1 MAKKSAHPIDERI
14 TPREL
19 KEHGVRY
26 VLDKIR
32 RSKGYFMTN
41 TERDLSQ
48 SDFKN
53 RVLPHTQML
62 VAGERNACGYFSIE
76 ISGGASIHVDM
87 LRKQI
92 NPFEKL
98 RVLKSLMPD
107 TLFQT
112 LVRGIN
118 LFGYRPYPDN
128 VVRLT
133 IQHFSEVIDVFRVFD
148 FLNDVRN
155 MIPVFEEVKRAGRIL
170 EPAICFSTGPEHTD
184 DYYVKKVGEIL
195 DVTGEDVILCI
206 KNHGG
211 LGTQKRIGDLVKAI
225 LDRFPGLL
233 IHYHGHN
240 TDGNDI
246 GRTVE
251 AVRHGAKIVNGGD
264 HAFTGFYGPPPLLT
278 IVETLEDYGHPCVGI
293 NKQAVIDTSN
303 KLRPEREYYKDFESQ
318 FLGFDPTVQIHKLPG
333 GATGSSFEQAVKGDF
348 LHLMPEILQ
357 HELPKVQVE
366 LGNWWSVTPGSQILW
381 TTAVNN
387 VLKRARYKDANDDL
401 KNLMLG
407 RYGELPFY
415 KPADWIYEAVFG
427 PTWKKIVERDYGYQK
442 IEDVDLAIEK
452 RVLEKRL
459 ERKASEEELVL
470 YLQHPNDAVSFF
482 KFEEKYG
489 KVWVLPPKIWFKKG
503 GFDLGDTF
511 EFADA
516 YGKLHSIVIGPQ
528 RRTSSGDAVTY
539 LVIDHHPE
547 PILTELEPEGARA
560 EARKAT
566 LTPKEIEALAK
577 DGDIRSPI
585 KGTVNEIPVSE
596 GDEVTAGQVL
606 IVLEAMKMLNNVVS
620 AINGKVQEVLK
631 NPGDSVEVGDPL
643 IVVKKA
649 PEGEVGS
656 HGARREKG

>member
-1 MAKKSAHPIDERI
+1 
-14 TPREL
+14 
-19 KEHGVRY
+19 
-26 VLDKIR
+26 
-32 RSKGYFMTN
+32 
-41 TERDLSQ
+41 
-48 SDFKN
+48 
-53 RVLPHTQML
+53 ML

-87 LRKQI
+87 LRKQV

-98 RVLKSLMPD
+98 RVLKSMMPD

-133 IQHFSEVIDVFRVFD
+133 IQRFAEVIDVFRVFD
-148 FLNDVRN
+148 FLNYVRN

-184 DYYVKKVGEIL
+184 AYYVKKVGEIL
-195 DVTGEDVILCI
+195 DVTGEDIILCI

-251 AVRHGAKIVNGGD
+251 AVRNGAKIVNGGD

-278 IVETLEDYGHPCVGI
+278 IIETLEDYGYPCVGI

-333 GATGSSFEQAVKGDF
+333 GATGSSFEQAVKGNF

-387 VLKRARYKDANDDL
+387 VLKRSRYKDANDDL

-427 PTWKKIVERDYGYQK
+427 PNWKKIVERDYGYQK
-442 IEDVDLAIEK
+442 IEDIDLAIEK

-489 KVWVLPPKIWFKKG
+489 KVWVLPPKVWFKKG
-503 GFDLGDTF
+503 GFNLGDSI

-547 PILTELEPEGARA
+547 PILTELEPEGAKA
-560 EARKAT
+560 EARKVT
-566 LTPKEIEALAK
+566 LTAKEIEALAK

-585 KGTVNEIPVSE
+585 KGTVNEVPVSE
-596 GDEVTAGQVL
+596 GDEVSAGQVL

-631 NPGDSVEVGDPL
+631 NPGDPVEVGDPL

-649 PEGEVGS
+649 PEGEMGS
-656 HGARREKG
+656 HGARREKD